1 MSEMLNSIK
10 IGNHIF
16 PNNAFLAPLSGITD
30 KSFRTIAGRFGAG
43 MVVSEMIAS
52 AALTNGHKD
61 MARRLGRPEMLPH
74 IVQLA
79 GCEPQWLAE
88 GARIAEG
95 AGADIIDINMGC
107 PSKRVTNGY
116 AGSALMR
123 VPDKAVEIIEAVVQA
138 TSKPVTLKMR
148 LGWNDENLNAPQLAK
163 AAEDCGVQMVTV
175 HGRTRQQFYK
185 GNARWSPVRKVVDAV
200 SVPVVVNGDIV
211 DLAAAR
217 RALEESGAQAVM
229 IGRGAQGQP
238 WIVGQVGDALAGRPQ
253 IAAPEGSDRL
263 SLILEHYEM
272 MIEEYGEHLG
282 IRCARKHLGWYLEI
296 LEVEGAQIDKV
307 LRKQLL
313 TADNSGDVPGIL
325 RSIFD
330 QMEAQAA

>member
-1 MSEMLNSIK
+1 MLSPIK
-10 IGNHIF
+10 IGDHTL

-30 KSFRTIAGRFGAG
+30 KSFRTISARFGAG

-61 MARRLGRPEMLPH
+61 MARRLGRPEKLPH

-79 GCEPQWLAE
+79 GCEPHWLAE
-88 GARIAEG
+88 GAKIAED

-123 VPDKAVEIIEAVVQA
+123 VPDKAVEIIEAVVAA
-138 TSKPVTLKMR
+138 TTRPVTLKMR

-163 AAEDCGVQMVTV
+163 DAEACGVHMVTV

-185 GNARWSPVRKVVDAV
+185 GKARWAPIREVVDAV
-200 SVPVVVNGDIV
+200 KVPVVVNGDIV
-211 DLAAAR
+211 DLNAAR
-217 RALEESGAQAVM
+217 DALAASGAQAVM

-238 WIVGQVGDALAGRPQ
+238 WLVGQVGDALAGRTPE
-253 IAAPEGSDRL
+253 AAPTGQARL
-263 SLILEHYEM
+263 ALILEHYAM
-272 MIEEYGEHLG
+272 MIDEYGEQLG
-282 IRCARKHLGWYLEI
+282 VRCARKHLGWYLEV
-296 LEVEGAQIDKV
+296 LEHEGAAIDGAT
-307 LRKQLL
+307 RKRLL
-313 TADNSGDVPGIL
+313 TADKSADVPDIL
-325 RSIFD
+325 ATIFD
-330 QMEAQAA
+330 QVEATAA